1 MSKKTS
7 PKSFED
13 AIARLETITQTM
25 QNNVLPLEES
35 LALYQEGN
43 ELVGFCQEKLATV
56 EHSLQMLD
64 NNQLKDWELESE

>member
-43 ELVGFCQEKLATV
+43 ELVRFCQEKLAAV